1 MSIVQYG
8 VLSVLYIE
16 CVAQVLVCS
25 REQTSSLEPDRLAG
39 AADSSDPLL
48 AFPSPVLA
56 RLHNR
61 TEELKQ
67 EKNATKSKYKE
78 ARSMFENLQ
87 LECRALRKGIAGT
100 SRRCEVEMEKRFGA
114 GVSLETLESFAVN
127 RTLEEMKESSRT
139 KEKVMWKIQNK
150 REEHIKDV
158 RYSLHQRVLRCC
170 TSLVQRVPV
179 AISSFQAVSCLDSAP
194 PGTLSSS
201 GPGLPPCWG
210 SRRP

>member
-1 MSIVQYG
+1 MSDERALFSAECCVCIFERSQ
-8 VLSVLYIE
+8 LYVS

-158 RYSLHQRVLRCC
+158 RYSLHQRVLRYP
-170 TSLVQRVPV
+170 SHSSKEFLWRSGHFRLFPV
-179 AISSFQAVSCLDSAP
+179 L
-194 PGTLSSS
+194 TL
-201 GPGLPPCWG
+201 LPQEH
-210 SRRP
+210 

>member
-1 MSIVQYG
+1 MHVK
-8 VLSVLYIE
+8 

-158 RYSLHQRVLRCC
+158 RYSLHQRVLRYH
-170 TSLVQRVPV
+170 SLVQRVPV
-179 AISSFQAVSCLDSAP
+179 AIWSIQAVSCRDSAP
-194 PGTLSSS
+194 PGTPSSS
-201 GPGLPPCWG
+201 EPGLPPCWG